1 MNEAQLMQEADGR
14 ARSYVAGIGA
24 RNVFP
29 DAKQLAGLSGF
40 DEPLP
45 ETGRQASETIRLL
58 DEAGSP
64 ATVASN
70 GPNYFGF
77 VIGATLPVAA
87 AAERIAVAW
96 DQCASSFA
104 NSPAADGIE
113 KTAAKWV
120 LEALDLPS

>member
-96 DQCASSFA
+96 TSALPL
-104 NSPAADGIE
+104 SPIRRRPTGSRRLRRSG
-113 KTAAKWV
+113 T
-120 LEALDLPS
+120 

>member
-1 MNEAQLMQEADGR
+1 MGAPVPTLPAS
-14 ARSYVAGIGA
+14 AREMCSLTP
-24 RNVFP
+24 N
-29 DAKQLAGLSGF
+29 S
-40 DEPLP
+40 LP
-45 ETGRQASETIRLL
+45 ACQASTSRCRRRGQASETIRLL